1 MVKLYEAITY
11 IGDWQVVP
19 GEVFERDI
27 PQEQEAWLL
36 RAGAIRVA
44 ELIPDLECGEG
55 MEADPDS
62 AELEQKPAEGD
73 LADSEQEKAAEED
86 PEEAAEEDPEALAT
100 VAAVDCADAVGTRK
114 SSGRRKRA

>member
-1 MVKLYEAITY
+1 MVKLYEAMTY

-27 PQEQEAWLL
+27 PEEQEAWLL

-44 ELIPDLECGEG
+44 ELIPDFE
-55 MEADPDS
+55 PS
-62 AELEQKPAEGD
+62 
-73 LADSEQEKAAEED
+73 EED
-86 PEEAAEEDPEALAT
+86 RTGSNPEEAAKEAPVEATEEDPDALAE

>member
-44 ELIPDLECGEG
+44 ELIPDLERGEG
-55 MEADPDS
+55 MEADPIS
-62 AELEQKPAEGD
+62 PELEQKPADGD
-73 LADSEQEKAAEED
+73 LADSEQ
-86 PEEAAEEDPEALAT
+86 EEAAEEDPEALAA

>member
-1 MVKLYEAITY
+1 MVKLYEAMTY

-27 PQEQEAWLL
+27 PEEQEAWLL
-36 RAGAIRVA
+36 HAGAIRVA
-44 ELIPDLECGEG
+44 ELIPDFE
-55 MEADPDS
+55 PS
-62 AELEQKPAEGD
+62 
-73 LADSEQEKAAEED
+73 EED
-86 PEEAAEEDPEALAT
+86 RTGSNPEEAAKEAPVEAEKEAPEEATEEDPDALAE

>member
-1 MVKLYEAITY
+1 MVKLYEAMTY
-11 IGDWQVVP
+11 IGDWLVVP

-27 PQEQEAWLL
+27 PEEQEAWLL

-44 ELIPDLECGEG
+44 ELIPDFE
-55 MEADPDS
+55 PS
-62 AELEQKPAEGD
+62 
-73 LADSEQEKAAEED
+73 EED
-86 PEEAAEEDPEALAT
+86 RTGSNPEEAAKEAPVEAAKEAPEEATEEDPDALAE

>member
-1 MVKLYEAITY
+1 MVKLYEAMTY

-27 PQEQEAWLL
+27 PEEQEAWLL

-44 ELIPDLECGEG
+44 ELIPDFE
-55 MEADPDS
+55 PS
-62 AELEQKPAEGD
+62 
-73 LADSEQEKAAEED
+73 EED
-86 PEEAAEEDPEALAT
+86 RTGSNPEEAAKEAPVEAAKEAPEEATEEDPDALAE

>member
-1 MVKLYEAITY
+1 MVKLYEAMTY

-27 PQEQEAWLL
+27 PEEQEAWLL
-36 RAGAIRVA
+36 HAGAIRVA
-44 ELIPDLECGEG
+44 ELIPDLEPSEEDRTGSNPEESGEV
-55 MEADPDS
+55 DPEES
-62 AELEQKPAEGD
+62 G
-73 LADSEQEKAAEED
+73 EKD
-86 PEEAAEEDPEALAT
+86 PEEAAEEDPSALAE

>member
-44 ELIPDLECGEG
+44 ELIPDFE
-55 MEADPDS
+55 PS
-62 AELEQKPAEGD
+62 
-73 LADSEQEKAAEED
+73 EED
-86 PEEAAEEDPEALAT
+86 RTGSNPEEAAKEAPVEAAKEAPEEATEEDPDALAE